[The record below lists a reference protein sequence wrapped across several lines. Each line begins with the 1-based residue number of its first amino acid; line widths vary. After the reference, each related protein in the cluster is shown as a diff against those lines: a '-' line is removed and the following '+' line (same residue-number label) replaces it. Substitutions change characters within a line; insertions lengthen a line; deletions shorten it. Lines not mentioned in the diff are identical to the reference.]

1 MPLWGTSADLT
12 TNKPKWL
19 PNDADSPYDKT
30 KVYATQAG
38 WVVKGAATGNG
49 NTSAQEEVLVAIRGL
64 AGKSAT
70 TGLKHPT
77 MTNFRVLTYGDHG
90 TSGNITFEIIFDE
103 SITYTAGSVATFLLT
118 ASAGGNVTASVT
130 HLNGVAIA
138 TGGTGNRLR
147 FTATSGAAG
156 TFTLADDVAMGNRTD
171 LSDTISTTALEAASG
186 LLSAAVKTLIGVS
199 VITVSA

>member
-12 TNKPKWL
+12 TNKPKFL
-19 PNDADSPYDKT
+19 PDSADSPYDKT
-30 KVYATQAG
+30 KVYATNAG

-49 NTSAQEEVLVAIRGL
+49 NTSADPEVLVAIRGL
-64 AGKSAT
+64 AGKTAA

-77 MTNFRVLTYGDHG
+77 LTNFRVLTYGDHG
-90 TSGNITFEIIFDE
+90 TSGNITFELIYDE
-103 SITYTAGSVATFLLT
+103 SITYTAGSVGTLVLT

-130 HLNGVAIA
+130 HLDGVAIA

-156 TFTLADDVAMGNRTD
+156 TFTLADDVAIGNRTD
-171 LSDTISTTALEAASG
+171 LKDTISGTALEAASG
-186 LLSAAVKTLIGVS
+186 LLSSATKTLIGVS